1 MIIKA
6 RKLNEETEGNLI
18 NGTSYF
24 GNSIYTSI
32 QALRNKFGKE
42 SYNTNT
48 GMDSTNIDW
57 HCLLTITDKISFP
70 FTIYDWKE
78 YRVLNDE
85 EETVKFNI
93 GARSLIESQIV
104 HEYLTRIFNKDF
116 RERSVQLDIDVFYT
130 TFKHLFIQLI
140 KQNENFEEMEDKG
153 IYVFH
158 TYTPSSLLKQELKE
172 FIS

>member
-24 GNSIYTSI
+24 GYRIYTSI
-32 QALRNKFGKE
+32 QVLRNKFGIE

-48 GMDSTNIDW
+48 GTDTTNMEW
-57 HCLLTITDKISFP
+57 HCLLIITDKISFP

-78 YRVLNDE
+78 YRVLDDE
-85 EETVKFNI
+85 EETIKFNI

-104 HEYLTRIFNKDF
+104 HEYLFRIVCKDC
-116 RERSVQLDIDVFYT
+116 RERSIQLDTDVFYT
-130 TFKHLFIQLI
+130 TFKYLFNQLI
-140 KQNENFEEMEDKG
+140 MQNENFEEMEEKG
-153 IYVFH
+153 IYIFH

>member
-57 HCLLTITDKISFP
+57 HCLLIITDKISFP
-70 FTIYDWKE
+70 FAIYDWKL
-78 YRVLNDE
+78 YRVLDE

-140 KQNENFEEMEDKG
+140 KQNEEFEEMEEKG